1 MPIGLVWF
9 VWPFIC
15 DVMGHAESYRNCAV
29 TWDTVT
35 GIIWDG
41 LENMISEVE

>member
-1 MPIGLVWF
+1 
-9 VWPFIC
+9 
-15 DVMGHAESYRNCAV
+15 MGHAESSRNCAV
-29 TWDTVT
+29 TQATVT